1 MKREAFFDRDAS
13 HYYCEDGKAVG
24 AYCREQFPED
34 VAQTLAVADGVCRK
48 YFLFNSK
55 WDLEQTDEPV
65 QFDGAIDWTYMPA
78 DDPEFV
84 WQFNRH
90 RFFMTLGQAYQMT
103 GDEKYARA
111 FMEIAED

>member
-1 MKREAFFDRDAS
+1 
-13 HYYCEDGKAVG
+13 
-24 AYCREQFPED
+24 
-34 VAQTLAVADGVCRK
+34 
-48 YFLFNSK
+48 
-55 WDLEQTDEPV
+55 
-65 QFDGAIDWTYMPA
+65 MPA

-111 FMEIAED
+111 FMEIAEDGSIMSR